1 MSDRHHAH
9 NHGGW
14 PAGDGR
20 LVSHP
25 VHAALPLDTRAPML
39 ARRLLATSV
48 GGSQLGQLTELALLV
63 VSELVTNAVRLTRV
77 RLDLDVWVGAGF
89 LEIGV
94 GDDAPGE
101 PVPKRTS
108 PWSEGGRGLALI
120 DALVSARDVVWD
132 PGGKVVWCRLD
143 VAGGAATPTA
153 SC

>member
-1 MSDRHHAH
+1 
-9 NHGGW
+9 
-14 PAGDGR
+14 
-20 LVSHP
+20 
-25 VHAALPLDTRAPML
+25 ML

-48 GGSQLGQLTELALLV
+48 GGSQLGQLTDLALLV
-63 VSELVTNAVRLTRV
+63 VSELVTNAVRLTRG

-101 PVPKRTS
+101 PVPERTS

-132 PGGKVVWCRLD
+132 PDGKVVWCRLD
-143 VAGGAATPTA
+143 IAGAAVTPPA